1 MFSFSPIQNT
11 MPENNELKI
20 PVKWRRG
27 VTITIYS
34 VLMGFILLQVKWLNE
49 CHERS
54 DRIQDKN
61 DQWLEQFINQK
72 LQSVE
77 QKVEQKITEVD
88 SLKKEISKP

>member
-1 MFSFSPIQNT
+1 
-11 MPENNELKI
+11 MPENTELRI
-20 PVKWRRG
+20 PVGLRRK

-34 VLMGFILLQVKWLNE
+34 VLIGFILLQIKWLNE

-61 DQWLEQFINQK
+61 DKWLEQFINQK

-77 QKVEQKITEVD
+77 QKVDQKITEVD
-88 SLKKEISKP
+88 SLKKEIAKP